1 MPRNPTSESVENYLE
16 AILMLQSED
25 KVVRVKNISRR
36 VDVSM
41 PSVHTALHV
50 LEDRGYIRHEKYGYV
65 ELTREGEAMAK
76 RIYASHL
83 LITEFLT
90 RVLGVPQE
98 IAQHDA
104 CKIEHI
110 VSGETLDR
118 MADFTKRF
126 IGTEDARQRN
136 HGPDPA

>member
-1 MPRNPTSESVENYLE
+1 MVKNQTSESVENYLE

-65 ELTREGEAMAK
+65 ELTREGRTMAK

-98 IAQHDA
+98 TAQRDA

-110 VSGETLDR
+110 ISSETLNR
-118 MADFTKRF
+118 IADFTKKY
-126 IGTEDARQRN
+126 IGTRNTRQSD
-136 HGPDPA
+136 HGPDSA

>member
-1 MPRNPTSESVENYLE
+1 MKNQTSESVENYLE
-16 AILMLQSED
+16 AILMLQNED

-41 PSVHTALHV
+41 PSVHSALHV
-50 LEDRGYIRHEKYGYV
+50 LEDRGYIHHEKYGYV
-65 ELTREGEAMAK
+65 ELTHEGEVMAK

-83 LITEFLT
+83 LLTEFLT
-90 RVLGVPQE
+90 GVLGVPKE

-110 VSGETLDR
+110 ISSETLDR
-118 MADFTKRF
+118 IADFTKRS
-126 IGTEDARQRN
+126 IGTLDTCQSN
-136 HGPDPA
+136 HGHNTA

>member
-1 MPRNPTSESVENYLE
+1 MRNQTSESVENYLE
-16 AILMLQSED
+16 AILMLQNED

-50 LEDRGYIRHEKYGYV
+50 LENRGLVRHEKYGYV
-65 ELTREGEAMAK
+65 ELTLAGETMAK

-83 LITEFLT
+83 LLTEFLAG
-90 RVLGVPQE
+90 VLGVPPE
-98 IAQHDA
+98 IAQRDA

-110 VSGETLDR
+110 ISSETLHR
-118 MADFTKRF
+118 IADFTKRS
-126 IGTEDARQRN
+126 IGTLDTRQSN
-136 HGPDPA
+136 NGHNTA